1 MRSRR
6 FVLPAIIAG
15 LALLTGCAP
24 QAAAPSASPTKTA
37 AAPSAT
43 PTPTP
48 ADAVASRVVV
58 HSQTVDVVAEDGSTI
73 ASVRYFDPATD
84 MVAALTKAF
93 KAEPV
98 VSADPGAIETPPGT
112 RYTWGGFAIVDRDIE
127 QSDPYFPAINLY
139 AETADVNGV
148 RIETVGGF
156 AVGDDVETVAAAA
169 SDKVS
174 RYTMGDG
181 THSVN
186 IRVDR
191 FDIPPVGDKPEARS
205 WGVVLLGEANGSVT
219 RIVAPSG
226 DFGV

>member
-98 VSADPGAIETPPGT
+98 VTPDAGGNETPSGT
-112 RYTWGGFAIVDRDIE
+112 RYTWGGFAIVDRDVE
-127 QSDPYFPAINLY
+127 QAEPYSPAL
-139 AETADVNGV
+139 AAFWDTADVNGV
-148 RIETVGGF
+148 RVETVDGI
-156 AVGDDVETVAAAA
+156 AVGDAAEPLAE
-169 SDKVS
+169 
-174 RYTMGDG
+174 GHPDG
-181 THSVN
+181 LFRNPNNGELSV
-186 IRVDR
+186 RVDVALLPLNA
-191 FDIPPVGDKPEARS
+191 DYGDKPSFAVALVGVTDGPVARM
-205 WGVVLLGEANGSVT
+205 
-219 RIVAPSG
+219 IAPSG
-226 DFGV
+226 NWGV